1 MEARRRS
8 DLSSP
13 MAEIQSLAGV
23 LPAVVSRWM
32 VFWTGCT
39 TFWGGEKEGEEE
51 TLSSRVL

>member
-23 LPAVVSRWM
+23 LPTVVSRWM
-32 VFWTGCT
+32 VFWTGFT
-39 TFWGGEKEGEEE
+39 TFLGGEKEGEEE
-51 TLSSRVL
+51 TLSGRVL